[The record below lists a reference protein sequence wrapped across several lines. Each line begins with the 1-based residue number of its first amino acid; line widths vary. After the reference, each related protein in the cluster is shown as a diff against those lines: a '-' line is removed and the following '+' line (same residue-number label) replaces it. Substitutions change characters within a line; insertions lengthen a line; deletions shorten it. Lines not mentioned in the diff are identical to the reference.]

1 MEMGMS
7 KVAAIFPGQ
16 GSQVV
21 GMGVDVAQRS
31 DAARDV
37 FERANNVLGYD
48 LLELQR
54 TGPEEKLRETQFS
67 QPAIFTTNVALYY
80 GLGDALAPVVS
91 AGHSFGEF
99 CSLTIADALSFEE
112 ALRIVDERGKAM
124 QYAAEKTP
132 GGMSAVLGMDAQKIR
147 EIIDRVKKENGGR
160 VQLANFNSPSQIVIS
175 GDLSAVQAAGDA
187 LLEAGAKRVV
197 PLNVSGAWHSE
208 LMEPAVEHFAAAVNA
223 GHFRMPAFDV
233 VSNVDAQPYRDVEQ
247 IKRNLVRSIS
257 DEVRWHDTA
266 LRLLSYQPDL
276 VVEFGA
282 SPVLG
287 PLMKRLSGS
296 LPVINVSDYAG
307 VEKLRT
313 ALRDREMTDDSEL
326 LDVAQDRLRR
336 GVSP

>member
-1 MEMGMS
+1 MT
-7 KVAAIFPGQ
+7 KRVAVMFPGQ

-21 GMGVDVAQRS
+21 GMGTDVAKHSQ
-31 DAARDV
+31 AASDV
-37 FERANNVLGYD
+37 FERASKVLGYD

-67 QPAIFTTNVALYY
+67 QPAIFVTNVALYY
-80 GLGDALAPVVS
+80 AVDDAPTPIVS

-99 CSLTIADALSFEE
+99 CSLTISNALTFEE

-124 QYAAEKTP
+124 QYAAEQAA
-132 GGMSAVLGMDAQKIR
+132 GAMSAVLGMDAAAIR
-147 EIIDRVKKENGGR
+147 EIVERIKSQTGGR

-175 GDLSAVQAAGDA
+175 GDLAAVQAAGDA

-197 PLNVSGAWHSE
+197 PLNVSGAWHSQ
-208 LMEPAVEHFAAAVNA
+208 LMEPAVERFASAVNA
-223 GHFRMPAFDV
+223 GHFRLPEFDV
-233 VSNVDAQPYRDVEQ
+233 VSNVDAQPYRDVET
-247 IKRNLVRSIS
+247 IKRSLERSIT

-266 LRLLSYQPDL
+266 QRLLSYNLDL

-287 PLMKRLSGS
+287 PLMKRLAGG
-296 LPVINVSDYAG
+296 LPVLNVSDYAS

-313 ALRDREMTDDSEL
+313 ALCHPEESKDPEPVEGRK
-326 LDVAQDRLRR
+326 
-336 GVSP
+336 